1 MNRLKLMA
9 ILVVILF
16 ISFLMQALTG
26 LLLLSGTS
34 LFGVTLD
41 IWRDLHVISAIILLV
56 VIVLHIVVNWSWI
69 TTNFQRVLKQKEL

>member
-1 MNRLKLMA
+1 MA

-16 ISFLMQALTG
+16 ISILMQTLTG

-69 TTNFQRVLKQKEL
+69 TTNYQRVLKH